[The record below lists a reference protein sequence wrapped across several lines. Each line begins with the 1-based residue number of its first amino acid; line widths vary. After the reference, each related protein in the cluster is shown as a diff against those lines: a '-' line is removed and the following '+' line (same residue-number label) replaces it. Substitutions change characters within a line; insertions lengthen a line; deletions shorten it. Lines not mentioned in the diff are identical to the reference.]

1 MAAEGILKEEL
12 NGSVPTELSED
23 IVKDVARGSSI
34 LRLAKTEP
42 MASDTKIVP
51 VMTSGAGA
59 YWVGE
64 GRRIQTSKAQW
75 IYPKLIA
82 KKLAVIIPV
91 TKEKMED
98 SVFDVFSELRET
110 ISEAF
115 YTAID
120 SAAFFGTNSP
130 FETNIL
136 KSATDEGNLIEIGTN
151 KTLDLDVSDT
161 MALVEDS
168 GSDVNGFAAKIGIK
182 NSLRKLRDGNG
193 NQLFVDGVN
202 GKELYSQP
210 IEFSRNGAWDKTKA
224 ELVGAD
230 WDKSLVGIRDSLEYE
245 ILKEATLEGTVDKDG
260 KPISLAEQDLIGIKA
275 TMRLAYLPIKD
286 EAFCAVVPKGSLG
299 ELTVESAEG
308 TATGKTSITVKP
320 AKAEGNSYKY
330 KVATNP
336 TMPKYGDACTSG
348 YTNWNGTD
356 EISGT
361 AGQKIVVVEVDSE
374 NKAKKAG
381 ITALTVKSE

>member
-1 MAAEGILKEEL
+1 MKCVEK
-12 NGSVPTELSED
+12 
-23 IVKDVARGSSI
+23 
-34 LRLAKTEP
+34 
-42 MASDTKIVP
+42 
-51 VMTSGAGA
+51 AGN
-59 YWVGE
+59 
-64 GRRIQTSKAQW
+64 K
-75 IYPKLIA
+75 
-82 KKLAVIIPV
+82 
-91 TKEKMED
+91 
-98 SVFDVFSELRET
+98 
-110 ISEAF
+110 
-115 YTAID
+115 
-120 SAAFFGTNSP
+120 
-130 FETNIL
+130 
-136 KSATDEGNLIEIGTN
+136 IEIGTN
-151 KTLDLDVSDT
+151 GEGKLDLDVADA
-161 MALVEDS
+161 MATVEDA
-168 GSDVNGFAAKIGIK
+168 GYDVNGFAAKIGIK